1 MRLLYSIP
9 PFLTLCCFVCLAY
22 LSASHG
28 KKNKINRLFTLI
40 CILGAFLYT
49 DILVIFN
56 CKSAQTALFISR
68 LDHFFVVY
76 LIPLYIHF
84 FHVYLKIPGRIWLI
98 RSAYLFAFILMCFT
112 PTPLFIAEMQRH
124 SFGYYG
130 KGGALYILMVIETA
144 CAAVYVLVLIYQAI
158 QRENQSILKNRLK
171 YLYCGFGILCF
182 LLDMNTLPLL
192 GYSIYPPGNFSFI
205 PLSIFAVGLF
215 RYDLLDMGILIR
227 KSVIY
232 SILSIMLT
240 LIYSLFVT
248 IINKT
253 VTDIKA
259 SDSAYFPL
267 FLFIVVS
274 LVFGPV
280 KTRIQILVDRYFF
293 KGRYDYRQ
301 TIKHLSQT
309 ISAVLDIRQ
318 IAALLVETISGSMK
332 VSHCF
337 MYLSDD
343 SKSPSYVRCRI
354 NDDPSLSPAV
364 FSGNSPMV
372 IWMKRRLQ
380 PLRKEPLM
388 QQSEDTF
395 SRQVYA
401 EMESIQAAVVFPIIF
416 ENTLNGFLAIGDKKS
431 GDLFLADDMDLL
443 ETLANQS
450 SLSIENAKSYQKI
463 EYLNKNLEE
472 KVAERTLE
480 LQTVLIEKDK
490 AMELLIRSESLAAIG
505 TLVAG
510 AAHELNN
517 PLASAMSLIQS
528 TLEDISSRNVDTPLN
543 SAILD
548 DLDFAGKELAR
559 AKAIVGSL
567 LALSRQTQ
575 TYTEAIDLNTV
586 VKDALQVLRNL
597 YKNQKIE
604 ISEQYAEDLPLVY
617 GNFAGI
623 GQVVLNIIKN
633 AIQATAP
640 SFGTI
645 FLRTAVD
652 RNRHQVIFECED
664 TGPGIPDAIR
674 QDIFKPFFTTKAVG
688 KGTGLGLYI
697 CHSIV
702 ERHGG
707 AITLEKSLMK
717 GARFVVKLPV

>member
-68 LDHFFVVY
+68 LDHFFIVY

-112 PTPLFIAEMQRH
+112 PTPLFIAEMQWH

-158 QRENQSILKNRLK
+158 QRETQSILKNRLK

-309 ISAVLDIRQ
+309 ISAVMDIRQ
-318 IAALLVETISGSMK
+318 IAALLVETISGSMQ
-332 VSHCF
+332 VGHCF
-337 MYLSDD
+337 MYLSDE
-343 SKSPSYVRCRI
+343 SESPGYVRCRI
-354 NDDPSLSPAV
+354 NDDPSLLPAV

-388 QQSEDTF
+388 QQFEDAF

-490 AMELLIRSESLAAIG
+490 AVELLIRSESLAAIG

-517 PLASAMSLIQS
+517 PLASAISLIQS
-528 TLEDISSRNVDTPLN
+528 TLEDISSRDVDTPLN

-559 AKAIVGSL
+559 AKAIVSSL

-575 TYTEAIDLNTV
+575 TYTETIDLNTV

-623 GQVVLNIIKN
+623 GQVVLNIIQN

-664 TGPGIPDAIR
+664 TGPGIPDANR

-697 CHSIV
+697 CHGIV

-707 AITLEKSLMK
+707 TLTLEKSLMK
-717 GARFVVKLPV
+717 GALFVVKLPI

>member
-158 QRENQSILKNRLK
+158 QRETQSILKNRLK
-171 YLYCGFGILCF
+171 YLFCGFGILGF
-182 LLDMNTLPLL
+182 LIDMNTLPLL

-309 ISAVLDIRQ
+309 ISAVMDIRQ
-318 IAALLVETISGSMK
+318 IAALLVETISGSMQ

-337 MYLSDD
+337 MYLSDE
-343 SKSPSYVRCRI
+343 SEPPSYVRCRI
-354 NDDPSLSPAV
+354 NDDPSLLPAV

-388 QQSEDTF
+388 QQFDDVF

-401 EMESIQAAVVFPIIF
+401 EMESIQAAVVFPMVF
-416 ENTLNGFLAIGDKKS
+416 QNTLNGFLAIGDKKS

-463 EYLNKNLEE
+463 EELNKNLEE

-528 TLEDISSRNVDTPLN
+528 TLEDISSRDVDIPLN

-559 AKAIVGSL
+559 AKAIVSSL

-575 TYTEAIDLNTV
+575 TYTETVDLNTI
-586 VKDALQVLRNL
+586 VKDALQILRNL

-623 GQVVLNIIKN
+623 GQVVLNIIQN

>member
-623 GQVVLNIIKN
+623 GQVALNIIKN

-664 TGPGIPDAIR
+664 TGPGIPDTIR

>member
-1 MRLLYSIP
+1 
-9 PFLTLCCFVCLAY
+9 
-22 LSASHG
+22 
-28 KKNKINRLFTLI
+28 
-40 CILGAFLYT
+40 
-49 DILVIFN
+49 
-56 CKSAQTALFISR
+56 
-68 LDHFFVVY
+68 
-76 LIPLYIHF
+76 
-84 FHVYLKIPGRIWLI
+84 
-98 RSAYLFAFILMCFT
+98 
-112 PTPLFIAEMQRH
+112 
-124 SFGYYG
+124 
-130 KGGALYILMVIETA
+130 
-144 CAAVYVLVLIYQAI
+144 
-158 QRENQSILKNRLK
+158 
-171 YLYCGFGILCF
+171 
-182 LLDMNTLPLL
+182 
-192 GYSIYPPGNFSFI
+192 
-205 PLSIFAVGLF
+205 
-215 RYDLLDMGILIR
+215 
-227 KSVIY
+227 
-232 SILSIMLT
+232 
-240 LIYSLFVT
+240 
-248 IINKT
+248 
-253 VTDIKA
+253 
-259 SDSAYFPL
+259 
-267 FLFIVVS
+267 
-274 LVFGPV
+274 
-280 KTRIQILVDRYFF
+280 
-293 KGRYDYRQ
+293 
-301 TIKHLSQT
+301 
-309 ISAVLDIRQ
+309 
-318 IAALLVETISGSMK
+318 
-332 VSHCF
+332 
-337 MYLSDD
+337 
-343 SKSPSYVRCRI
+343 
-354 NDDPSLSPAV
+354 
-364 FSGNSPMV
+364 
-372 IWMKRRLQ
+372 
-380 PLRKEPLM
+380 M
-388 QQSEDTF
+388 QQFEDTF

-401 EMESIQAAVVFPIIF
+401 EMESIQAAVVFPMVF
-416 ENTLNGFLAIGDKKS
+416 QNTLNGFLAIGDKKS

-463 EYLNKNLEE
+463 EDLNKNLEE

-528 TLEDISSRNVDTPLN
+528 TLEDISSRDVDTPLN

-623 GQVVLNIIKN
+623 GQVALNIIKN